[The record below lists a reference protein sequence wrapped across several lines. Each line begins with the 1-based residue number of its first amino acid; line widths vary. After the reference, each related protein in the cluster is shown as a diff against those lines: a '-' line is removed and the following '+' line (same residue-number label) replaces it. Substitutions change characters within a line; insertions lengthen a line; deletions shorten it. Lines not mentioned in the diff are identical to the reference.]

1 MNQHVYEV
9 IGAEFYAAARIVRQP
24 RAEHVLDAAGAFLCA
39 RLERLLHEQDQVI
52 LGVPG
57 GRSVARI
64 FAALARHQLDWQRV
78 HVFLLDERC
87 VPPGNPESNYGLV
100 QEYLIGPLQQRGTR
114 PGSVHPFVYNAAS
127 ADQGAQQ
134 YTTELASY
142 GLRFDVLLVSMGED
156 GHVAS
161 LFPRHAA
168 LRVAERC
175 FVHVHDAPK
184 PPPARISA
192 SLPLLRTAQTVA
204 LLVLGQAKADA
215 FAMLN
220 DPLVAVTDCPA
231 KALLDAQECVVF
243 TDR

>member
-1 MNQHVYEV
+1 MQEGVPADFGPSLSTCSVFQGHGEQVLT
-9 IGAEFYAAARIVRQP
+9 GAGE
-24 RAEHVLDAAGAFLCA
+24 FLCA
-39 RLERLLHEQDQVI
+39 RLARIVRDQGQAV

-57 GRSVARI
+57 GRSVARV
-64 FAALARHQLDWQRV
+64 FQVLAAHDLDWQRV

-87 VPPGNPESNYGLV
+87 VPVGDPESNYGLV
-100 QEYLIGPLQQRGTR
+100 QEHLITPLHERGTR
-114 PGSVHPFVYNAAS
+114 PGSVHPFAYNAAS

-134 YTTELASY
+134 YTTELAAY
-142 GLRFDVLLVSMGED
+142 GLRFDVLLASMGED

-168 LRVAERC
+168 LGVAERC

-192 SLPLLRTAQTVA
+192 SLPLLRTAQVVA
-204 LLVLGQAKADA
+204 LVVLGQAKAAA
-215 FAMLN
+215 FAALG

-231 KALLDAQECVVF
+231 KALLDTQECVVF
-243 TDR
+243 TDC